1 MGKNSSMSTI
11 DPVRPGIGLD
21 DPLPDEEVVRRVR
34 AGETALFEILMRRYN
49 PRLFRAARA
58 ILRDEAEAEDVMQ
71 QAYVN
76 AYLHLD
82 QFAERASFGTWLTRI
97 AVHEAL
103 ARLRRRARGRETV
116 AMSEDPDREAST
128 LRSKAPDPEQAA
140 VAGELRRLLES
151 AIDALPTRYR
161 AVFVLREVEGLSTS
175 ETAESLGIREETA
188 KTRLHRARLM
198 LREQLYHRAGLV
210 AADAFPFHL
219 SRCDRVVAGVFARLA
234 LPPVSAVH

>member
-49 PRLFRAARA
+49 PRLFRTARA

-82 QFAERASFGTWLTRI
+82 QFAGRASFGTWLTRI

-140 VAGELRRLLES
+140 VAGEMRRLLES
-151 AIDALPTRYR
+151 AIDALPRRYR